1 MTKDVAIRLFKL
13 ITATNA
19 NLNRKVIKIDGES
32 YSYEEAQK
40 IISEE
45 PEGTRATKI
54 IKIFEEWIERYFLEE
69 PEKDIRDLLRLEY
82 KIN

>member
-19 NLNRKVIKIDGES
+19 NLKTKAIKIDNES

-45 PEGTRATKI
+45 PESPQATKI